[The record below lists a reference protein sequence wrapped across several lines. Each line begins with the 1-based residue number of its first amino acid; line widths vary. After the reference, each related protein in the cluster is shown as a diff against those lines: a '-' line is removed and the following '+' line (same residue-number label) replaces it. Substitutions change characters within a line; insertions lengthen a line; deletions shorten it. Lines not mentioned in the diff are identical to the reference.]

1 MKRSHPIK
9 VRGNN
14 QITQIECYEDEN
26 LLDAMRRQGIPYY
39 SDCGGRGSCGKCKI
53 KIINGT
59 TEPGMEDIRRLSEK
73 ERKEGYGLACRAFP
87 KGEMEI
93 ELADYEERFKAVI
106 SAKNIPTNHSPNRS
120 GEEGYAVAIDLGTT
134 TLAFQLV
141 NCQTEVIMASLSS
154 MNPQRRL
161 GADVISRMKA
171 SNDGKGEQLRRLILE
186 ALLEGI
192 EHLRKEASITVDKLS
207 HITIA
212 GNTTMIHLLMGYSCE
227 ALGRYPFLPVHIG
240 EIKSE
245 FSEFFGEVWRQRN
258 SQRVV
263 KAVEKTIRA
272 EVTVLPGI
280 SAFVGSDI
288 VAGLGLCGFDVS
300 KEICL
305 FLDLGT
311 NGELAIG
318 NRDRLLVTST
328 AAGPAFEGGNISI
341 GMGSVPGA
349 ISKITSREGKL
360 YPETIGGQKPIGI
373 CGTGVIELC
382 SELLKNGVMDNTGL
396 LQPDY
401 FDEGFPI
408 DQEDGKQ
415 LRFLQKD
422 IRELQLAKAAIRAG
436 IELLIKSY
444 GCTYEAIDKVYLA
457 GGFGFVL
464 PIEKSVHIGLLP
476 KQLENR
482 MVAIGNSSLAGAVRY
497 TIDPDFPARL
507 DKLAG
512 MAQEIHIANQEEFQ
526 ELYIQ
531 HMNFTTD
538 EDEDM
543 T

>member
-1 MKRSHPIK
+1 MGRSHPIE
-9 VRGNN
+9 VWSNN
-14 QITQIECYEDEN
+14 QIKQIECSEDES

-53 KIINGT
+53 RMISGT
-59 TEPGMEDIRRLSEK
+59 TDLSPEDIKRLSVE
-73 ERKEGYGLACRAFP
+73 EQREGYRLACRVFP
-87 KGEMEI
+87 GGELAI
-93 ELADYEERFKAVI
+93 ELGAYEERIEAVV
-106 SAKNIPTNHSPNRS
+106 SAKDISPYYPSKQNIV
-120 GEEGYAVAIDLGTT
+120 EEYAVAIDLGTT
-134 TLAFQLV
+134 TLAFQIV
-141 NCQTEVIMASLSS
+141 NCHTGEILASLSS
-154 MNPQRRL
+154 INPQRRL

-171 SNDGKGEQLRRLILE
+171 SNDGKREQLRQLILE
-186 ALLEGI
+186 SLLEGI
-192 EHLRKEASITVDKLS
+192 DQLSKEASIPVEKLH

-227 ALGRYPFLPVHIG
+227 GLGKYPFQPVRIG
-240 EIKSE
+240 KTQEE
-245 FSEFFGEVWRQRN
+245 FSVFFGEVWRQRRSLTEEN
-258 SQRVV
+258 
-263 KAVEKTIRA
+263 AVDEQVGA

-288 VAGLGLCGFDVS
+288 VAGLGLCGFDHR

-349 ISKITSREGKL
+349 ISKLSLREGKL
-360 YPETIGGQKPIGI
+360 YTETIRGQKPIGI

-382 SELLKNGVMDNTGL
+382 SELLTGGIMDATGL
-396 LQPDY
+396 LREDY
-401 FDEGFPI
+401 FEEGFPI
-408 DQEDGKQ
+408 YQEDGKQ
-415 LRFLQKD
+415 LRFLQRD

-436 IELLIKSY
+436 IELLIKSF
-444 GCTYEAIDKVYLA
+444 GCTYEAIDTVYLA

-464 PIEKSVHIGLLP
+464 PIEKAVHIGLLP
-476 KQLENR
+476 EQLKEK
-482 MVAIGNSSLAGAVRY
+482 MVAIGNSSLAGASRY
-497 TIDPDFPARL
+497 TIDQEFPDRL
-507 DKLAG
+507 DKLAE

-531 HMNFTTD
+531 HMNFAPGE
-538 EDEDM
+538 EDI
-543 T
+543 

>member
-1 MKRSHPIK
+1 MSRSYPIK
-9 VRGNN
+9 IWSNN
-14 QITQIECYEDEN
+14 QIQQIECNEEEN

-53 KIINGT
+53 KITSGT
-59 TEPGMEDIRRLSEK
+59 AEPGSEDLKKISAREQG
-73 ERKEGYGLACRAFP
+73 EGYRLACRTFP
-87 KGEMEI
+87 KGELEI
-93 ELADYEERFKAVI
+93 ELAAYDERLEAVVTAKDLNPYYPIKYSMEEA
-106 SAKNIPTNHSPNRS
+106 
-120 GEEGYAVAIDLGTT
+120 YAIAIDLGTT
-134 TLAFQLV
+134 TLAFQIV
-141 NCQTEVIMASLSS
+141 NCHTGAILASLSS

-171 SNDGKGEQLRRLILE
+171 SNDGRSEQLRQLILE

-192 EHLRKEASITVDKLS
+192 EQLSKEASISVEKLR

-227 ALGRYPFLPVHIG
+227 GLGKYPFQPVRLDKIQ
-240 EIKSE
+240 EE
-245 FSEFFGEVWRQRN
+245 FSEFFGQVWRQRRSL
-258 SQRVV
+258 SQDNAVDEHV
-263 KAVEKTIRA
+263 KA

-288 VAGLGLCGFDVS
+288 VAGLGLCGFDYR

-349 ISKITSREGKL
+349 ISKVSISDGTIHL
-360 YPETIGGQKPIGI
+360 ETIGGQKPIGL
-373 CGTGVIELC
+373 CGTGVIEIC
-382 SELLKNGVMDNTGL
+382 SELLSSKIMDATGL
-396 LQPDY
+396 LREDY
-401 FDEGFPI
+401 FEEGFPI
-408 DQEDGKQ
+408 SQEDGRQ
-415 LRFLQKD
+415 LRFLQRD

-457 GGFGFVL
+457 GGFGYVL
-464 PIEKSVHIGLLP
+464 PVDKAVHIGLLP
-476 KQLENR
+476 EQLKEKI
-482 MVAIGNSSLAGAVRY
+482 VSIGNSSLAGAIRY
-497 TIDPDFPARL
+497 AIDQEFPVRL
-507 DKLAG
+507 DRLVG

-531 HMNFTTD
+531 YMNFAPD
-538 EDEDM
+538 DDM
-543 T
+543 LA